1 MKSVFLPRSPAGL
14 LQPAG
19 VAHCCHSPDCGA
31 DCRTAQPGSCPLP
44 PGWRGA
50 LLSGSFARFGLVLV
64 RRRFFLR
71 CPGPHCLSADR
82 RSPVE
87 AMRSVVDVLCCRVV
101 KERGS
106 VAWPAVLCWRWM
118 NYASAHMHVNALMQ
132 FFMRTDVHER
142 KNPRLGGLQEGREG
156 LVVELAKQGV
166 RPTVEVDEAT
176 EGVAILT
183 QEECGTVD

>member
-1 MKSVFLPRSPAGL
+1 MRLREAHRGNRCFSRVRLLGFYNPRVFR
-14 LQPAG
+14 
-19 VAHCCHSPDCGA
+19 HCCHSPDCGA
-31 DCRTAQPGSCPLP
+31 DCRAAQPGSCPLP

-106 VAWPAVLCWRWM
+106 VAWPAVCAGVIQKYKTYLWQSIRFVFYFSSGM
-118 NYASAHMHVNALMQ
+118 KKPA
-132 FFMRTDVHER
+132 R
-142 KNPRLGGLQEGREG
+142 GGLFQGGAITSRWQG
-156 LVVELAKQGV
+156 GARLARWIHPG
-166 RPTVEVDEAT
+166 DA
-176 EGVAILT
+176 
-183 QEECGTVD
+183 